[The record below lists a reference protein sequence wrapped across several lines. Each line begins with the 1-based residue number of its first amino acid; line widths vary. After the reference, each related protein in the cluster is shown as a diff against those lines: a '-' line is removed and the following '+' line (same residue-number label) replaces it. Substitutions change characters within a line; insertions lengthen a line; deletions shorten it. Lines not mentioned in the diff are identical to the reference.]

1 MLFVQMMTQID
12 NASDINNKI
21 IVLDEPGVYLHVN
34 AQKNILTLFEHLMK
48 KGNQILYTT
57 HLPTMIYEKRL
68 DRIRLIFKDDKGFSR
83 IENKYYHISNN
94 VLNL

>member
-34 AQKNILTLFEHLMK
+34 AQKNFNSI
-48 KGNQILYTT
+48 
-57 HLPTMIYEKRL
+57 
-68 DRIRLIFKDDKGFSR
+68 
-83 IENKYYHISNN
+83 
-94 VLNL
+94 

>member
-1 MLFVQMMTQID
+1 
-12 NASDINNKI
+12 
-21 IVLDEPGVYLHVN
+21 
-34 AQKNILTLFEHLMK
+34 MK

-94 VLNL
+94 VLNIDDTIAPIVKALGMNMNF